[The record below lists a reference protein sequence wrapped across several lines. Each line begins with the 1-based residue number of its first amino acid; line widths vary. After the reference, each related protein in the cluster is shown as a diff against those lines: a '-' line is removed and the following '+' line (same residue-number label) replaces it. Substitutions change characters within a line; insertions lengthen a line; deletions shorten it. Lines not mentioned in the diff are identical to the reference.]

1 MFGIQLPVDITTGHI
16 TKNNLDV
23 YYPIV
28 IKMFNT
34 QVQDKINTMILDTVN
49 KMIDSQGY
57 HQNPNTEISGSYEIK
72 TNERGILSLTL
83 INNAYSGGIHGFTV
97 MKALTFDINTG
108 KLYTFQDLFK
118 PNSNYIRIL
127 SNIVEKQIK
136 DRNIYLL
143 GPFISL
149 RPSQEFYIADKCLV
163 LFFQLYE
170 ISSYAFGFPHFPI
183 SVYEIKNIIN
193 EQGPL
198 VKMLY
203 L

>member
-16 TKNNLDV
+16 SKNNLDV

-28 IKMFNT
+28 IKMLNT
-34 QVQDKINTMILDTVN
+34 QVQEKINTMILNTVN

-57 HQNPNTEISGSYEIK
+57 YQNPNTEVSGSYEIK

-83 INNAYSGGIHGFTV
+83 INDAYSGGIHGFTI
-97 MKALTFDINTG
+97 MKPLTFDINTG

-118 PNSNYIRIL
+118 PGSNYIRTL
-127 SNIVEKQIK
+127 SNIVAKQIK

-149 RPSQEFYIADKCLV
+149 KPNQEFYIADKSLV

-183 SVYEIKNIIN
+183 SIYEIKDIIN

-198 VKMLY
+198 EKMLY